1 MSNEGTEVNVNDEFK
16 SLMTSIANKSIN
28 NLSQSTDS
36 DISMSDSFESNNQA
50 KMFLVAQAK
59 NEMQRIVR
67 LTKFL
72 DIVEEKFVDT
82 STLLMSEYPDNLELV
97 QDILDTIMKC
107 INRSNDLIMAIVKD
121 EKLNSFVFN
130 KANSNDFMYE
140 YKDISLDS
148 KNKIREFASKMI
160 DRLSSL
166 EDEDS
171 GSEEL
176 NSDD

>member
-1 MSNEGTEVNVNDEFK
+1 MVSKNNDENDFK
-16 SLMTSIANKSIN
+16 FLMSSIANKAIN
-28 NLSQSTDS
+28 NSQQSDES
-36 DISMSDSFESNNQA
+36 DISMSDSFESNNHA

-72 DIVEEKFVDT
+72 DVVEEKFVDT
-82 STLLMSEYPDNLELV
+82 STLLMSEYPDNLEIV
-97 QDILDTIMKC
+97 QDTLDTIMKC

-130 KANSNDFMYE
+130 KANSNDYMYE

-166 EDEDS
+166 DDEDAD
-171 GSEEL
+171 SEEV
-176 NSDD
+176 NKDD